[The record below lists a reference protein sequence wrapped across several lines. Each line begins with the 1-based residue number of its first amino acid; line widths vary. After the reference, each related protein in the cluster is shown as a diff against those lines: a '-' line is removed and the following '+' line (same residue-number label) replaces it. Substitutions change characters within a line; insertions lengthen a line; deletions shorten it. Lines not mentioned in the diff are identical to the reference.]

1 MNLSLSVYNY
11 FIEWNNFHFG
21 VNTLTGYKAFLTND
35 QYELLKE
42 FPLNRA
48 ISLKFPTLYN
58 QLKHAGFITAN
69 DVEFEFLKHRYLL
82 GIYGNN
88 GTYRLTIMPTLNC
101 NLRCWYCYEHHSK
114 SKMSPDTMR
123 NIFRYVKYIIDTK
136 NIRQLELDWFGGEP
150 MMYFND
156 IVYPLSMEL
165 IKLAK
170 KNKINT

>member
-1 MNLSLSVYNY
+1 
-11 FIEWNNFHFG
+11 
-21 VNTLTGYKAFLTND
+21 
-35 QYELLKE
+35 
-42 FPLNRA
+42 
-48 ISLKFPTLYN
+48 
-58 QLKHAGFITAN
+58 
-69 DVEFEFLKHRYLL
+69 
-82 GIYGNN
+82 
-88 GTYRLTIMPTLNC
+88 
-101 NLRCWYCYEHHSK
+101 
-114 SKMSPDTMR
+114 MSPDTMR